1 MQSAQVFIR
10 TYHACV
16 MDWVSRVQN
25 WEAMGWGVGV
35 TMKKQGHRK
44 EEEISNM
51 LQDYLTLCIASV
63 SSRNTKIK
71 LYITSDFSS
80 WSDVSLIISNFV
92 SKNCFKKK
100 KKEQAI
106 PFYVGYTKMS
116 FPKNLIC
123 YPRAH
128 KKMVSFYLS
137 IIIFHYFPAWL
148 STPTMLV
155 SWGFFYEYHFL
166 FETLYSGFFVFC
178 FFFIS
183 TFKHSSER
191 S

>member
-1 MQSAQVFIR
+1 M
-10 TYHACV
+10 
-16 MDWVSRVQN
+16 QN

-100 KKEQAI
+100 KKNKQSHFMWAI
-106 PFYVGYTKMS
+106 Q
-116 FPKNLIC
+116 
-123 YPRAH
+123 R
-128 KKMVSFYLS
+128 
-137 IIIFHYFPAWL
+137 
-148 STPTMLV
+148 
-155 SWGFFYEYHFL
+155 
-166 FETLYSGFFVFC
+166 
-178 FFFIS
+178 
-183 TFKHSSER
+183 
-191 S
+191 